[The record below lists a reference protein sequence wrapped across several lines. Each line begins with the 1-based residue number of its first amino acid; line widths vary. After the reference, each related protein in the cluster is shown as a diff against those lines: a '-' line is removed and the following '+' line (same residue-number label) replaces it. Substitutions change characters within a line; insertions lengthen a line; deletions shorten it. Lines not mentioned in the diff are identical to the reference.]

1 MRVALYCRVSTEEQA
16 LHGLSI
22 DAQKAALDDWAA
34 NYTVIDHYIDL
45 GVSARKPISKR
56 PELQRLFRDV
66 QKDRIDLV
74 VFTRLDR
81 WTRNIREYYK
91 AQDILDAHNVAWRA
105 IQEDCETQTAAGRL
119 KVNIMLA
126 VAQDEADRTSERI
139 KAVFEDKR
147 RKGLAPTGSV
157 PKGIRLVNGHD
168 EPSEDAYII
177 RELFNAYIASRSA
190 RAIAPRFGY
199 TAEGIKFVLKNH
211 RYVDAGVVDSSTY
224 ETAQEILK
232 TRSQRHTKRDR
243 VFLFSGL
250 VFCSCG
256 SRLSGAAVPGKGK
269 EYYYYRCIS
278 HNQGKPCPGTYISEL
293 KLEQYLLDNTIAK
306 AKEVNVTITKKKK
319 VQPDISKLKAKL
331 DKLTDLYLNDLI
343 TKDKYEI
350 EYRDVQAKIA
360 EAEKE
365 PQAVNTSELK
375 TLLGAYQGL
384 TRPGKKAFWSRLVN
398 RIDVDGDTINFTLFY
413 T

>member
-1 MRVALYCRVSTEEQA
+1 MRVALYARVSTEEQA

-22 DAQKAALDDWAA
+22 EAQKAALGEWAA
-34 NYTVIDHYIDL
+34 NHTIVDYYVDL
-45 GVSARKPISKR
+45 GVSARKPILKR
-56 PELQRLFRDV
+56 PELQRLLKDV
-66 QKDRIDLV
+66 ETDRIDLV
-74 VFTRLDR
+74 VFTKLDR

-91 AQDILDAHNVAWRA
+91 CQDILDAHGVAWRA
-105 IQEDCETQTAAGRL
+105 IQEDYETVSSAGKF
-119 KVNIMLA
+119 KVNVMLA
-126 VAQDEADRTSERI
+126 VNQQEAERAGERV

-157 PKGIRLVNGHD
+157 PKGIKLVNGHD

-190 RAIAPRFGY
+190 RAIASRFGY

-232 TRSQRHTKRDR
+232 TRSQRHVKRDR

-256 SRLSGAAVPGKGK
+256 SRMSGAAVPGKDR

-293 KLEQYLLDNTIAK
+293 KIEQFLLDNTIKK
-306 AKEVNVTITKKKK
+306 ARETNVLITKKKK
-319 VQPDISKLKAKL
+319 AQPDLQKLKAKL
-331 DKLTDLYLNDLI
+331 GKLTDLYLDDLI
-343 TKDKYEI
+343 TKDKYEV
-350 EYRDVQAKIA
+350 EYKCVQAKIA
-360 EAEKE
+360 EAERE
-365 PQAVNTSELK
+365 PQEVNTSELK

-384 TRPGKKAFWSRLVN
+384 TRPGKKAFWSKLVN
-398 RIDVDGDTINFTLFY
+398 RIDVDGDSINFTLFY

>member
-1 MRVALYCRVSTEEQA
+1 MRVALYARVSTEEQA

-22 DAQKAALDDWAA
+22 DAQKAALGEWAV
-34 NYTVIDHYIDL
+34 NHTIVDYYIDL

-56 PELQRLFRDV
+56 PELQRLLRDV
-66 QKDRIDLV
+66 RADKIELIA
-74 VFTRLDR
+74 FTKLDR

-91 AQDILDAHNVAWRA
+91 CQDILDAHGVAWRA
-105 IQEDCETQTAAGRL
+105 IQEDYETVSSAGKF
-119 KVNIMLA
+119 KVNVMLA
-126 VAQDEADRTSERI
+126 VNQQEAERAGERV
-139 KAVFEDKR
+139 KAVFEDKK
-147 RKGLAPTGSV
+147 RKGLVPTGSV
-157 PKGIRLVNGHD
+157 PKGIKLVDGHD

-177 RELFNAYIASRSA
+177 RELFNSYIASRSA
-190 RAIAPRFGY
+190 RSIAPRYGY
-199 TAEGIKFVLKNH
+199 TAEGIKWVLKNH
-211 RYVDAGVVDSSTY
+211 RYVDAGVIDSSTY

-256 SRLSGAAVPGKGK
+256 SRMSGAAVPGKDR

-293 KLEQYLLDNTIAK
+293 KIEQFLLDNTIKK
-306 AKEVNVTITKKKK
+306 AKETNVLITKKKK
-319 VQPDISKLKAKL
+319 TQPDLQKLKAKL
-331 DKLTDLYLNDLI
+331 GKLTDLYLDDLI
-343 TKDKYEI
+343 TKEKYET

-360 EAEKE
+360 EAERE
-365 PQAVNTSELK
+365 PQEVNTSELK

-384 TRPGKKAFWSRLVN
+384 SRPGKKAFWSRLVK
-398 RIDVDGDTINFTLFY
+398 RIDIDGKDINFTLFY

>member
-1 MRVALYCRVSTEEQA
+1 MRVALYARVSTTEQA

-22 DAQKAALDDWAA
+22 GAQLTTLREASKTM
-34 NYTVIDHYIDL
+34 TVVGEYVDE
-45 GVSARKPISKR
+45 GVSAKLPIKKR
-56 PELQRLFRDV
+56 PQFMRLLGDVERELVDIILFV
-66 QKDRIDLV
+66 
-74 VFTRLDR
+74 RLDR

-105 IQEDCETQTAAGRL
+105 IHEDYETETAGGRL

-157 PKGIRLVNGHD
+157 PKGIRLVNGKD

-199 TAEGIKFVLKNH
+199 TAEGIKWVLKNH
-211 RYVDAGVVDSSTY
+211 RYVDAGVVDAATY

-232 TRSQRHTKRDR
+232 TRSQRHTNRDR

-256 SRLSGAAVPGKGK
+256 SRMSGAAVPGKGK

-293 KLEQYLLDNTIAK
+293 KIEQFLLDNTIKK
-306 AKEVNVTITKKKK
+306 ARETNVLITKKKK
-319 VQPDISKLKAKL
+319 TQPDLQKLKAKL
-331 DKLTDLYLNDLI
+331 GKLTDLYLDDLI
-343 TKDKYEI
+343 TKEKYEV
-350 EYRDVQAKIA
+350 EYKCVQAKIA

-365 PQAVNTSELK
+365 PQEVNTSELK

-398 RIDVDGDTINFTLFY
+398 RIDIDGDTINFTLFY